1 MDEVEI
7 LEQLLEM
14 ARTRQIRHDLTSFE
28 RDTETI
34 EVPGRSYIETRPS
47 GWMTFTFSMT
57 VGPEK

>member
-14 ARTRQIRHDLTSFE
+14 ARTRQIRRDMTSIE
-28 RDTETI
+28 RNTEMVG
-34 EVPGRSYIETRPS
+34 VPGRSYMETHPT